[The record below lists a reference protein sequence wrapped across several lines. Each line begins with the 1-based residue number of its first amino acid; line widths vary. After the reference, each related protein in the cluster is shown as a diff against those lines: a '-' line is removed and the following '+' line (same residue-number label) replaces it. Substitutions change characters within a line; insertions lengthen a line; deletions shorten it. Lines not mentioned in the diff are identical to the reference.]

1 MNDAFVLMNDA
12 LVRMNAALM
21 LTSDAFARMT
31 GRTLGC
37 MEASRWSGR
46 VPEKARSVCCTV
58 FPFWKGKRSFL
69 TCCSGLVVR
78 LSFCSKLFVFWGDSF

>member
-21 LTSDAFARMT
+21 CTSDAFARMT

-46 VPEKARSVCCTV
+46 VPEKARSVCCTAS
-58 FPFWKGKRSFL
+58 PFWKGGGPSR
-69 TCCSGLVVR
+69 LVVR
-78 LSFCSKLFVFWGDSF
+78 SSFRRNCVVFGGDNF